1 MFGIKTCK
9 APNSDFFVLDGA
21 KQLSTTKEM
30 IDDTIKAKKA
40 DAMRDTLQGN
50 DTYWNKHPDVIKGK
64 TM

>member
-50 DTYWNKHPDVIKGK
+50 DTY
-64 TM
+64 